1 MPPMKFAQY
10 TTTPQFRYGGT
21 NSQPPQHLSNLGRK
35 SGQKK
40 KQRKTIAHHTSS
52 SYASAEPLL
61 VALGM
66 FATASPSLDLQSE
79 EWEVLCRDAGGW
91 EYVDGCIGKPM
102 EGDEKGK
109 VPTNEFGEKMG
120 LARLKEML
128 EANEWEGKDG
138 GGLGDVLDEDEGLD
152 DGLALEEDL
161 DEVDKTDVEGD
172 TGELKERLLKV
183 DAVKGQAGRTE
194 NEVDE
199 YGGEDDDARAL
210 ESMMLK
216 MQAVRDMGADMPEM
230 ERKKFAAKAVREVMK
245 TL

>member
-1 MPPMKFAQY
+1 M
-10 TTTPQFRYGGT
+10 
-21 NSQPPQHLSNLGRK
+21 
-35 SGQKK
+35 
-40 KQRKTIAHHTSS
+40 
-52 SYASAEPLL
+52 L

-66 FATASPSLDLQSE
+66 LATASPSLDLQSE

-91 EYVDGCIGKPM
+91 EYVDGCIGMPT

-120 LARLKEML
+120 LARLKEVL
-128 EANEWEGKDG
+128 EANEWEGNDG
-138 GGLGDVLDEDEGLD
+138 GGLGDVLDEDEKLD

-161 DEVDKTDVEGD
+161 DEMDKTHVEGD
-172 TGELKERLLKV
+172 TGELKESLLKV
-183 DAVKGQAGRTE
+183 DAVKGQAGHTE

-199 YGGEDDDARAL
+199 YGGEDDDVQAL
-210 ESMMLK
+210 ESMMLR

-230 ERKKFAAKAVREVMK
+230 ERKQFAARAVREVMK